1 MSGIGSRHFSISCF
15 APLLVLLLLSGATL
29 WGALQVEFKSGIVW
43 PEPPVVSPG
52 PVGGPPSDAI
62 VLFDGQDL
70 LQWEGGE
77 NWILQDGYAVS
88 DKNGITSKQA
98 FGDCQLHVEFATPA
112 EVEGE
117 GQGRGNSGVYLMGK
131 YELQILDSFENT
143 TYFDG
148 QCGAMYKQQP
158 PTVNACRPPG
168 EWQTFDILFKAPR
181 FADDGTVET
190 PAYITVLHN
199 GVMIHHHFELE
210 GDTAWDRAPLYEKHA
225 EKLPIHL
232 QFHGNPVRFRNIW
245 VRENVQPLVGTPP
258 SESTSDSTGD
268 SE

>member
-1 MSGIGSRHFSISCF
+1 
-15 APLLVLLLLSGATL
+15 
-29 WGALQVEFKSGIVW
+29 
-43 PEPPVVSPG
+43 
-52 PVGGPPSDAI
+52 
-62 VLFDGQDL
+62 
-70 LQWEGGE
+70 
-77 NWILQDGYAVS
+77 
-88 DKNGITSKQA
+88 
-98 FGDCQLHVEFATPA
+98 
-112 EVEGE
+112 
-117 GQGRGNSGVYLMGK
+117 
-131 YELQILDSFENT
+131 
-143 TYFDG
+143 
-148 QCGAMYKQQP
+148 P

-181 FADDGTVET
+181 FADDGTVEK
-190 PAYITVLHN
+190 PVYITVLHN